1 MSDREPRIKVIADN
15 LFEIMWIGGKLLI
28 SYIRDGVNILSS
40 IWKDDHLT
48 PLRDDDGFID
58 GIWNGGVTN
67 QKGSRI
73 NDTQEDNTLV
83 YDEYTIDG
91 NIIYDGILGDVDDD
105 NG

>member
-1 MSDREPRIKVIADN
+1 MSRLSRIVEN
-15 LFEIMWIGGKLLI
+15 LGDILLIGGKLVI
-28 SYIRDGVNILSS
+28 SYIRDGWLTLALL
-40 IWKDDHLT
+40 WKDDHLT
-48 PLRDDDGFID
+48 PPKQEEDF
-58 GIWNGGVTN
+58 IWNGGVTN

-91 NIIYDGILGDVDDD
+91 NIIYDGMMGEFNDD